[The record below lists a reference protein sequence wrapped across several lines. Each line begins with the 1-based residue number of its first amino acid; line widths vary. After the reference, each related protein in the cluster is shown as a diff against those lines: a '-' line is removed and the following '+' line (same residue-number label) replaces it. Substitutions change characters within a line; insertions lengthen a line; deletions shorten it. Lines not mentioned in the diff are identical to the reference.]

1 MRLLIEHSR
10 ATLLQ
15 LLRTPAY
22 SVITMLLP
30 AVIFVF
36 IGTTTTESR
45 KGANVVMASFA
56 IFAALGVAFFQFGV
70 GIASQRESPWEKFA
84 RVLPVEPAIRFGA
97 TVVAATIF
105 ATVAVAFVVAVALI
119 LTDVGMI
126 ASSWLRLFASVLGGA
141 IPMALFGIAIGYWA
155 PSTAALPVANIFYL
169 ALSFGGGLFVPPSS
183 MPGFLD
189 AFSRVL
195 PTRHIGELAW
205 ASVLDL
211 PWPGGSWIWLLGYTI
226 AFGGLAVAGYRRD
239 EGIRYR

>member
-1 MRLLIEHSR
+1 MRLLFEHSR

-45 KGANVVMASFA
+45 EGANIVMASFA

-70 GIASQRESPWEKFA
+70 GIANQRESPWEKFA
-84 RVLPVEPAIRFGA
+84 RILPVEPAIRFGA
-97 TVVAATIF
+97 TMVAATIF
-105 ATVAVAFVVAVALI
+105 ATVAVGFVVAVALI
-119 LTDVGMI
+119 LTDVGMS
-126 ASSWLRLFASVLGGA
+126 ASSWLRLFVSVLGGA

-169 ALSFGGGLFVPPSS
+169 ALSFGGGLFVP
-183 MPGFLD
+183 
-189 AFSRVL
+189 
-195 PTRHIGELAW
+195 TRHIGELAW
-205 ASVLDL
+205 ASVLDV